1 MRELIDKLYYLNRAI
16 VSDGFEEALDYIGSR
31 IPLKIHK
38 VRSGTRCFDWPIP
51 QKWRMQGGYIEDL
64 KGNRL
69 LDYNDHMLHV
79 VVGSLPV
86 DKTVSRDDL
95 FEHLHWLDDQP
106 ERIPY
111 IFKYYEL
118 DWGFCL
124 AKNDLGKFQED
135 EYHVVI
141 DSEYIN
147 DFLSIGECIIKG
159 QVKESIAFLAH
170 LDHPAQAQDDLSGV
184 AVLVKLAEEFLQRLN
199 GTKPYY
205 TYRFLFVPETV
216 GSIAYLATNPGARS
230 SIRCGIFV
238 EMAGVRDQDPVLQLS
253 RKGDARIDR
262 IMKYALSQLVPNHK
276 VEPCFSVVINDD
288 GVFNSPG
295 IDIPAVSLSRSA
307 GKDIYHHFPGY
318 HTDLDNPEN
327 IDYDQMEEALGVLNL
342 VVDIF
347 EKDQIPIRNYTGVP
361 HLSSAKLWIDRRIN
375 PELSKNIRYILYELD
390 NKSSVFDI
398 CLRLGIDFK
407 ETMAFI
413 QQMEEKNL
421 VYLKRNNNW

>member
-1 MRELIDKLYYLNRAI
+1 MRELIEKLYYLNRAI
-16 VSDGFEEALDYIGSR
+16 VSDGFEEGLDYIGSR

-38 VRSGTRCFDWPIP
+38 IPSGSRCFDWPIP
-51 QKWRMQGGYIEDL
+51 QKWRIQEGYIEDV

-86 DKTVSRDDL
+86 DKTVSKDEL

-124 AKNDLGKFQED
+124 AKKDVGKFQD
-135 EYHVVI
+135 EQYHVVI
-141 DSEYIN
+141 DSEYK
-147 DFLSIGECIIKG
+147 DDYLRVGECIIRG
-159 QVKESIAFLAH
+159 QVGESIALLAH

-184 AVLVKLAEEFLQRLN
+184 AVLVRLAEDFLHRLD

-205 TYRFLFVPETV
+205 TYRFLFTPETV
-216 GSIAYLATNPGARS
+216 GSIAYLATNPKARS
-230 SIRCGIFV
+230 SIRCGIVV
-238 EMAGVRDQDPVLQLS
+238 EMPGVKDQDLVLQLS
-253 RKGDARIDR
+253 KKGDTRIDQV
-262 IMKYALSQLVPNHK
+262 MEYAFSQLVPNHK
-276 VEPCFSVVINDD
+276 VEPCFAVVINDD
-288 GVFNSPG
+288 GVLNSPG

-307 GKDIYHHFPGY
+307 EKDIYHHFPGY
-318 HTDLDNPEN
+318 HTDLDNPES
-327 IDYDQMEEALGVLNL
+327 IDYSQMQETLEVLNL
-342 VVDIF
+342 VIDIF
-347 EKDQIPIRNYTGVP
+347 EKDQIPIRRYTGIP
-361 HLSSAKLWIDRRIN
+361 HLSSAKMWVDRRIN

-398 CLRLGIDFK
+398 CSRLGIDFG
-407 ETMAFI
+407 ETVAFV
-413 QQMEEKNL
+413 QQMKENNL
-421 VYLKRNNNW
+421 VHLKRNNNW